1 MRIVAWQIHSADL
14 ASIFIGVEMIASTM
28 ILISIFL
35 FRKKES
41 TIAVS
46 ETEDS

>member
-1 MRIVAWQIHSADL
+1 M
-14 ASIFIGVEMIASTM
+14 FIGVEIIASTM

-41 TIAVS
+41 NIAIS
-46 ETEDS
+46 ETKDS